1 MGYGDSITK
10 IILYDQAQDSTGH
23 TGTMTRMMMMMVHR
37 KDGGWWV
44 RTGWLAEVEV
54 EVVEAEE
61 EEGSEAG
68 AQREVKLT
76 KRMSCRM
83 RNRHH
88 N

>member
-1 MGYGDSITK
+1 ME
-10 IILYDQAQDSTGH
+10 
-23 TGTMTRMMMMMVHR
+23 
-37 KDGGWWV
+37 GG
-44 RTGWLAEVEV
+44 REDWLTAEVEV
-54 EVVEAEE
+54 VVAEE
-61 EEGSEAG
+61 EEGSEGGG

>member
-37 KDGGWWV
+37 KDGGWWG

-54 EVVEAEE
+54 AEE
-61 EEGSEAG
+61 EEGSEGGG

>member
-1 MGYGDSITK
+1 ME
-10 IILYDQAQDSTGH
+10 
-23 TGTMTRMMMMMVHR
+23 
-37 KDGGWWV
+37 GG
-44 RTGWLAEVEV
+44 REDWLTAEVEV
-54 EVVEAEE
+54 VVAEAEE
-61 EEGSEAG
+61 ESEGG